1 MANVNAISRGSPGSS
16 GNQRKW
22 PSRRL
27 LRTNNAHVVF
37 FSQHFCFINQTY
49 YIFKNKANR
58 YVKVLF
64 LWITSFAVNQN
75 DIKCTFQGPQD
86 KPVTSPRLPQDWNFP
101 GGGSPDSS
109 NGRGTTP
116 SLLVYL
122 LRGLLLQSL
131 VYHLFFLSFITAD
144 ILRMRFNDLLT
155 KAFLWDRYVVYLI
168 IWFALSFVMLM
179 HFICFPKFHLCFA
192 GISWEF
198 VTNFSCAFVVTA
210 LPMRKRL
217 TLEAS
222 TVLLVWN
229 IYPALSMEKVNVCL
243 AFLQPTYAY
252 KLVFKSGKRISKV
265 ASYSCF

>member
-37 FSQHFCFINQTY
+37 VSQHFCFTNQTY
-49 YIFKNKANR
+49 YTFKNKANR

-64 LWITSFAVNQN
+64 SRITSFAVNQN
-75 DIKCTFQGPQD
+75 DVKCTFQGPQD
-86 KPVTSPRLPQDWNFP
+86 KPVTSPRLRSTGYPTMEIFP
-101 GGGSPDSS
+101 GGGGFPDSS

-116 SLLVYL
+116 SLLMYL

-131 VYHLFFLSFITAD
+131 VYHLFFLTFITAD
-144 ILRMRFNDLLT
+144 ILRIRFNDLLT
-155 KAFLWDRYVVYLI
+155 KASLWDMYVVYLI

-192 GISWEF
+192 GTSCEF

-210 LPMRKRL
+210 LPMRRRL
-217 TLEAS
+217 ILEAS
-222 TVLLVWN
+222 TALPVWN

-252 KLVFKSGKRISKV
+252 
-265 ASYSCF
+265 